1 MLISS
6 QEEFSEKIIC
16 PIIEYFLFK
25 ILKYQSENIDQTIC
39 FVSREGYYLQNIY
52 NKLVTSLSGF
62 NDSKILYSS
71 RHIATRIL
79 NLSLPDYLK
88 VLSLHRFAG
97 SYEDFLNNRLNIC
110 LKETNTDCQIK
121 LFSKPIDTQKDLK
134 PFIDIF
140 NKFKNEIRNESSRLQ
155 NEMKFQ
161 IESFPKKLV
170 IIDFGIH
177 GTVNKSITKFTQ
189 NVAGYYLIGSHKNFW
204 NLTNYKFII
213 AEEDISWSRVG
224 AIFESIFTAPYG
236 TVRDLKD
243 GNVIFDPYTAEC
255 QDIIFRDRISDLV
268 YKKIIELE
276 RVFDFKNKKLE
287 QDLASKILN
296 VVNNF
301 INGNFKISENI
312 SKHFHFENTFINKHN
327 RKLLEV

>member
-6 QEEFSEKIIC
+6 HEEFSEKIIC

-52 NKLVTSLSGF
+52 NKLVTSLSDF
-62 NDSKILYSS
+62 NDSKIIYSS

-88 VLSLHRFAG
+88 VLTLHRFAG
-97 SYEDFLNNRLNIC
+97 SYKDFLNNRLNIY
-110 LKETNTDCQIK
+110 LNETSINYQTK
-121 LFSKPIDTQKDLK
+121 LLSTSIDTKKDLE
-134 PFIDIF
+134 PFINIF
-140 NKFKNEIRNESSRLQ
+140 DKFKKEIRNESSRLQ
-155 NEMKFQ
+155 NEMKLQ
-161 IESFPKKLV
+161 IEDFPKKLV

-177 GTVNKSITKFTQ
+177 GTVNKSITKINK
-189 NVAGYYLIGSHKNFW
+189 NVSGYNLIGSYKNFW
-204 NLTNYKFII
+204 NLSNYNFIV

-243 GNVIFDPYTAEC
+243 GNVIFEPYTAEC
-255 QDIIFRDRISDLV
+255 QDIIFRDRIVDFV

-276 RVFDFKNKKLE
+276 RVFDFKNEKLE
-287 QDLASKILN
+287 QVLASEILN
-296 VVNNF
+296 VVNNL
-301 INGNFKISENI
+301 INGYFKISENI

-327 RKLLEV
+327 QKLLVI